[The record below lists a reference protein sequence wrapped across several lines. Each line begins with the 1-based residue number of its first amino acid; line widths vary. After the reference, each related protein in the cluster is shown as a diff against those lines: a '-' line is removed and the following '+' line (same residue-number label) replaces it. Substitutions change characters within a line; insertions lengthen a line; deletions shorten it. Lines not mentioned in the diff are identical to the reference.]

1 MSSFGALR
9 FSLRGLSNVQCG
21 LFDTVPSGWF
31 ARSGAAVGA
40 AA

>member
-9 FSLRGLSNVQCG
+9 SSLRILPNVQRG

-31 ARSGAAVGA
+31 ARSGATAGA